1 MRGRAKA
8 RPFQEEDKNMKWII
22 KMNITDDQ
30 GNNVDLYEE
39 FTNRQDFDR
48 RYCELAMN
56 YDESIHWAEIK

>member
-1 MRGRAKA
+1 
-8 RPFQEEDKNMKWII
+8 MKWII

-56 YDESIHWAEIK
+56 YDEPIHWTEIK